1 MMLGE
6 QIHKKCY
13 ILIDSILGIPWR
25 SSGWLHCRGPDSV
38 LGQGTELLQV
48 AQHTHHT
55 PPTNPPPPPPKK
67 REMDI
72 IFKKQYDRCCWPGN
86 YGKGIN
92 TVSLEGFSKR

>member
-1 MMLGE
+1 MMLRE

-13 ILIDSILGIPWR
+13 ILIDSILEFPGGPVVGFIAGAR
-25 SSGWLHCRGPDSV
+25 IQSLVKELNSCKLHS
-38 LGQGTELLQV
+38 T
-48 AQHTHHT
+48 HTTPPPPT
-55 PPTNPPPPPPKK
+55 PPTKK

-72 IFKKQYDRCCWPGN
+72 IFKKQYDRCCWPGK